1 MLQIAILNGPNLNLL
16 GEREPEIYGSTNL
29 ASIEQSCRDF
39 ATILNTNIDFFQ
51 TNHEGIMVDQIQKAR
66 KESAAIVINPAGF
79 SFHSVPILDA
89 LKMFSGPIIEIHIS
103 NIHARD
109 EAHRNSIMSNVSTGV
124 ICGLGAYGYIV
135 AMQTA
140 AKMIGEIPDI
150 MPNPIRFG
158 PI

>member
-1 MLQIAILNGPNLNLL
+1 
-16 GEREPEIYGSTNL
+16 
-29 ASIEQSCRDF
+29 
-39 ATILNTNIDFFQ
+39 
-51 TNHEGIMVDQIQKAR
+51 MVDQIQKAR